1 MILLVPA
8 SPQGFRSL
16 ADSRAPSRTSMVP
29 LVENKSLDIIKYPWF
44 RILPPVSDDTLVP
57 VAFTNIQD
65 ECKWHWRHDRADT
78 YGSCVSHHI
87 RKYGCVTPDNQL
99 RDDTVGFHFHHKL
112 KAHGFGEFHTEPLR
126 IVYHGTAHIRK
137 YDWFYESTLHVV
149 CVWLRPFSSGSEKP
163 SDNG

>member
-1 MILLVPA
+1 
-8 SPQGFRSL
+8 
-16 ADSRAPSRTSMVP
+16 MVP
-29 LVENKSLDIIKYPWF
+29 LVENKSLDIIKHPWV
-44 RILPPVSDDTLVP
+44 RILPLVSDDTLVP

-87 RKYGCVTPDNQL
+87 LRYGYVTPDNQL
-99 RDDTVGFHFHHKL
+99 RDDTAGLHFLHKL
-112 KAHGFGEFHTEPLR
+112 KAHGFGEFHPEPKC

-137 YDWFYESTLHVV
+137 HDWLYESTLHVV

-163 SDNG
+163 SDSG